1 MIFNKYKKK
10 VKNTKREYCNVPED
24 DNKEKTVLSN
34 VVTNEKCFK
43 NIILKHYFKIILKNI
58 YTNFYK
64 NNHFFEIV
72 LYVDIIKIIDSGLYD
87 DCQITTNFISFT
99 KKFNKTVYILFSE
112 FLENF
117 RNENDKKDFI
127 NYLDILLK
135 NKFFT
140 IILVP
145 INTPIKTDCITNLS
159 KSNKL
164 EKNIYEVIE
173 LINATLIRKDK
184 KSFLYK
190 TFYMRICDCSHKYMP
205 YQNIIVKTFK
215 LGGVNKSNKYKGK
228 CNICFTKE
236 YEEIIIKRKFKNFY
250 ILTFSFTKE
259 MDEYNSK
266 DECITFDVLYHDV
279 SEKNELFENGL
290 KYNLIV
296 VPIPDELSKNGSK
309 GAHTN
314 TLWLLNYRGHE
325 IKKFES
331 GKLALIGS
339 LDPSLLMQKFNCF
352 IKDQNLFDM
361 KKIIFNILKIPID
374 NFCLNKIC
382 KTTKLSLIL
391 ISISSNFLKYS
402 KLDISAYH
410 IFNKI
415 NIGKSINSCS
425 IKEHPLKRIR
435 GPHCFFIC
443 SDEIIMTE
451 IVKFCNYFCNI
462 KMLNVK
468 VDSFSILLTQKYDI
482 LVININN
489 FSSSQIYALEEILKN
504 GVYRNKKHS
513 VPISTTFWVY
523 AVKPYIRNECEF
535 NTYIKGNLL
544 ARFDFLFD
552 LNFGDDDEIIDEI
565 LRMTDNDEQ
574 KKIFDYYFDLN
585 NEYNYLKKGNI
596 PDYEFTEMSDI
607 SESIIQK
614 YFHMASD
621 LSTLTIHHIGICEL
635 LCISISI
642 LLRKKECSIEHVVLG
657 LFLYDRFVSSTKNK
671 LTQFDKNI
679 LNDIINSKSDEDNS
693 FYKLMNYFSSYLSA
707 TINL

>member
-10 VKNTKREYCNVPED
+10 VKNTKREYCDIPED
-24 DNKEKTVLSN
+24 DNKEKTVLSD
-34 VVTNEKCFK
+34 VVTNENSFK
-43 NIILKHYFKIILKNI
+43 NIILKNYFKIILKNI
-58 YTNFYK
+58 YNNFYK
-64 NNHFFEIV
+64 NNYFFEIV
-72 LYVDIIKIIDSGLYD
+72 LYVDIIQIIDSGLYD
-87 DCQITTNFISFT
+87 DCQITTNFITFT
-99 KKFNKTVYILFSE
+99 KNFNKNVYILFSD
-112 FLENF
+112 FLESF
-117 RNENDKKDFI
+117 RSENDKKDFI

-228 CNICFTKE
+228 CALCFTKE
-236 YEEIIIKRKFKNFY
+236 YEEIIIKRKFKNFF

-279 SEKNELFENGL
+279 SEKNKLFENGL

-296 VPIPDELSKNGSK
+296 VPIPDELRKNGSK

-325 IKKFES
+325 INKFEI
-331 GKLALIGS
+331 GKLVLS
-339 LDPSLLMQKFNCF
+339 RNLNPSLLMQKFNCF
-352 IKDQNLFDM
+352 IKDQTLCDM
-361 KKIIFNILKIPID
+361 KNIIFNILKIPSD
-374 NFCLNKIC
+374 NFCLSKIC

-402 KLDISAYH
+402 KLDISACH

-415 NIGKSINSCS
+415 NIGKSVNSCN
-425 IKEHPLKRIR
+425 IKGHPLKRLR

-462 KMLNVK
+462 KILNVK

-489 FSSSQIYALEEILKN
+489 FSSSQIDALEEILKN
-504 GVYRNKKHS
+504 GVYKNKKDS

-523 AVKPYIRNECEF
+523 AAKPYIRNEYEF

-552 LNFGDDDEIIDEI
+552 LNFGNDDEIIDEI
-565 LRMTDNDEQ
+565 LRMTDNDEE
-574 KKIFDYYFDLN
+574 KKTFDYYFDLN
-585 NEYNYLKKGNI
+585 NEYNYLKKGNF
-596 PDYEFTEMSDI
+596 PNYEFTEMSDI

-642 LLRKKECSIEHVVLG
+642 LLRKKECSIEHVALG

-679 LNDIINSKSDEDNS
+679 LNNIINSKSDEDNS

>member
-10 VKNTKREYCNVPED
+10 VKNTKREYCDVPED
-24 DNKEKTVLSN
+24 DNKEKTVLSD
-34 VVTNEKCFK
+34 VVTNENSFK
-43 NIILKHYFKIILKNI
+43 NIILKNYFKIILKNI
-58 YTNFYK
+58 YNNFYK
-64 NNHFFEIV
+64 NNYFFEIV

-99 KKFNKTVYILFSE
+99 KNFNKNVYILFSE
-112 FLENF
+112 FLESF
-117 RNENDKKDFI
+117 RDENNKKDFI

-228 CNICFTKE
+228 CPFCFTKE
-236 YEEIIIKRKFKNFY
+236 YEEIIIKRKFKNFF
-250 ILTFSFTKE
+250 ILTFSFTKD

-279 SEKNELFENGL
+279 SEKNEPFENGL

-325 IKKFES
+325 INKFES
-331 GKLALIGS
+331 GKLPLNGN
-339 LDPSLLMQKFNCF
+339 LNPSLLMQQFNCF
-352 IKDQNLFDM
+352 IKDQNLCDM
-361 KKIIFNILKIPID
+361 KNIIFNILKIPSD

-415 NIGKSINSCS
+415 NTGKSVNSCS

-462 KMLNVK
+462 KMLNMK

-489 FSSSQIYALEEILKN
+489 FSSSQIDALEEILKN
-504 GVYRNKKHS
+504 GVYKNKKDS

-523 AVKPYIRNECEF
+523 AAKPYIRNEYEF

-565 LRMTDNDEQ
+565 LQMTDNDEE
-574 KKIFDYYFDLN
+574 KKMFDYYFDLN
-585 NEYNYLKKGNI
+585 NEYNYLKKGNF
-596 PDYEFTEMSDI
+596 PNYEFTEMSDM